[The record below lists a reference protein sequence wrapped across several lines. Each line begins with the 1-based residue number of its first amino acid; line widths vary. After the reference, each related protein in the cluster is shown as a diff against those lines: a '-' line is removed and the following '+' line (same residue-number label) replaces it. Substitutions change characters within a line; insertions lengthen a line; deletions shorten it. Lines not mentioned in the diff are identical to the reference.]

1 MKILVS
7 DPLSE
12 EGLKILNDAGIPVD
26 VRPGLSEDELCD
38 IIGGYE
44 GLMIRSGTTVTKKVI
59 DAGKDL
65 KFIGRAGV
73 GVDNIDVPYATEK
86 GILVMNTPSAN
97 IISAAE
103 HSFAMIMSLAR
114 KIPWAH
120 CSVHECKW
128 ERGKFT
134 GVELFG
140 KTLGIIGVGRVGGE
154 IAKRAK
160 AFEMKMIGYDP
171 FLPKEV
177 ADSLGVKLTTLDEVL
192 RESDIMTIHTPL
204 LPDTKNMISAKQ
216 FKMMKPNALLVNVA
230 RGGIV
235 SEDDLYD
242 ALKNKTIAGAA
253 FDVFVDEP
261 VKPDCRLMQLDNL
274 IMTPHLGASTKE
286 AQEKVSVELADTI
299 VRFLKDGLISNA
311 INAPRGQTDPEME
324 PYFELARNLGIC
336 AHQLNGQRPINKVE
350 ITCCGEI
357 AEKNTKMITTS
368 VLIGILSKIVGPSVN
383 MINAASIAKG
393 KNIQIV
399 ESKDRDSPVYTNTI
413 TVDVTSGKDKRAV
426 RGTSIAGR
434 PRLVGID
441 EYSFEMVLE
450 NDIVVA
456 MYKDAPGVIG
466 RVGKILGENGINV
479 GSMVVGRD
487 GPKGSAIML
496 VGVDQQV
503 PMEIIEQI
511 GNDPD
516 FKETKLIDLV
526 EEEE

>member
-12 EGLKILNDAGIPVD
+12 EGLKILNDAGIRAD
-26 VRPGLSEDELCD
+26 VKTGMNEDELCAV
-38 IIGGYE
+38 IGEYD

-59 DAGKDL
+59 DAGKGL
-65 KFIGRAGV
+65 RFIGRAGV

-103 HSFAMIMSLAR
+103 HSLAMIMALAR

-120 CSVHECKW
+120 ASVREGKW

-134 GVELFG
+134 GIELFG

-160 AFEMKMIGYDP
+160 PFNMKLIGYDP

-177 ADSLGVKLTTLDEVL
+177 ADSLNVKLTTLEEVL

-204 LPDTKNMISAKQ
+204 LPDTKNMISSKQ
-216 FKMMKPNALLVNVA
+216 FGMMRKNALLVNVA

-235 SEDDLYD
+235 DENDLYD
-242 ALKNKTIAGAA
+242 ALKSGTIAGAA

-261 VKPDCRLMQLDNL
+261 LKKDCRLFELDNL

-286 AQEKVSVELADTI
+286 AQEKVSVELAET
-299 VRFLKDGLISNA
+299 VVSFLKENVISNA
-311 INAPRGQTDPEME
+311 INAPRGQLDPELE
-324 PYFELARNLGIC
+324 PYVEVAKCLGVC
-336 AHQLNGQRPINKVE
+336 AHQLNGQRPVNKVE
-350 ITCCGEI
+350 ITCCGEL
-357 AEKNTKMITTS
+357 ASKNTKMITTS
-368 VLIGILSKIVGPSVN
+368 VLIGVLSKIVGSNVN

-393 KNIQIV
+393 KNIQVV
-399 ESKDRDSPVYTNTI
+399 ESKNDDSPVYASTI
-413 TVDVTSGKDKRAV
+413 TVSVTSGKDTRTV
-426 RGTSIAGR
+426 RGTSMVSR

-441 EYSFEMVLE
+441 GYSFEMVLE
-450 NDIVVA
+450 NDILVA

-466 RVGKILGENGINV
+466 RVGKILGENGINI
-479 GSMVVGRD
+479 GSMSVGRD

-496 VGVDQQV
+496 VGVDQQI
-503 PMEIIEQI
+503 PPELLERI
-511 GNDPD
+511 GNDGS
-516 FKETKLIDLV
+516 FTETKLIDLA
-526 EEEE
+526 EE

>member
-12 EGLKILNDAGIPVD
+12 EGLKILNEAGIPVE
-26 VRPGLSEDELCD
+26 VKPGLNEDELCK
-38 IIGGYE
+38 IIGEYD

-59 DAGKDL
+59 DSGKKL
-65 KFIGRAGV
+65 VFIGRAGV

-103 HSFAMIMSLAR
+103 HSLAMIMSLAR

-120 CSVHECKW
+120 QSVHEGKW
-128 ERGKFT
+128 ERSKFT

-177 ADSLGVKLTTLDEVL
+177 ADNLGVRLTTLDEVL
-192 RESDIMTIHTPL
+192 KESDIMTIHTPL
-204 LPDTKNMISAKQ
+204 LPETKNMISAKQ
-216 FKMMKPNALLVNVA
+216 FKMMRKNALLVNVA

-261 VKPDCRLMQLDNL
+261 LKKDSKLFELDNL

-286 AQEKVSVELADTI
+286 AQEKVSVELADT
-299 VRFLKDGLISNA
+299 VVNFLKDGLISNA
-311 INAPRGQTDPEME
+311 INAPRGQVEPEMV
-324 PYFELARNLGIC
+324 PFVSLAESLGIC
-336 AHQLNGQRPINKVE
+336 AHQLNGQKPINKVD
-350 ITCCGEI
+350 ITFCGEL
-357 AEKNTKMITTS
+357 AGKNTKILSTN
-368 VLIGILSKIVGPSVN
+368 VLIGILKKIVGDNVN
-383 MINAASIAKG
+383 MVNAGSIAKG
-393 KNIQIV
+393 KGITVTETKN
-399 ESKDRDSPVYTNTI
+399 EESPVYTSMI
-413 TVDVTSGKDKRAV
+413 TVTVTSGKESRTV
-426 RGTSIAGR
+426 RGTSIANR

-441 EYSFEMVLE
+441 EYNFEIVLE
-450 NDIVVA
+450 NDIIVA
-456 MYKDAPGVIG
+456 TYIDAPGVIG
-466 RVGKILGENGINV
+466 RVGKILGQNNINI

-487 GPKGSAIML
+487 GPQKKAIML
-496 VGVDQQV
+496 MGVDQFV
-503 PMEIIEQI
+503 SAEILKEI
-511 GNDPD
+511 GNAPD
-516 FKETKLIDLV
+516 FMETKLIDLV
-526 EEEE
+526 EN